1 MKQIML
7 LLLVVLCISNLFS
20 QELSVV
26 ELENN
31 IRRAESQGNV
41 SARSIISQYWQLVDF
56 YMNNKNHT
64 RAYEIVIKGL
74 QLDPWNYKYQKIAVD
89 IEIMNNDYQKA
100 NSRLNFIINNLSELA
115 TIYTDSIKIQ
125 STIDVKNTN
134 NEIINLPGYY
144 VYIATFPDLNSDIVN
159 LVAANISSTYGI
171 EVKIINV
178 GSDEYQ
184 DNVRDKQLDIYNNII
199 DDVRSKYS
207 NDSLVRFLNEIG
219 LTQNDLQTRE
229 GKRIFS
235 YHLLNTTDIGR
246 QQWQLIEMTQNQ
258 YSGNALLDQLKRTFA
273 NYNNDPHCLGILGIT
288 KQDIYENEY
297 NFLFGW
303 AQRKWGVMSY
313 ARFLLGDPVP
323 TDEQFEK
330 RTIIQSLSSVGT
342 ILGIPRPTNPNCA
355 RAYPN
360 SLAEMDRKTMELCD
374 ECKMNLQ
381 KLYLELKLKN

>member
-1 MKQIML
+1 ML
-7 LLLVVLCISNLFS
+7 FLSVILYTTNLFS

-31 IRRAESQGNV
+31 IRKVEIQGNV
-41 SARSIISQYWQLVDF
+41 AARSMISQYWQLVDL
-56 YMNNKNHT
+56 YMDDNNYTK
-64 RAYEIVIKGL
+64 AYEIVIKGL

-89 IEIMNNDYQKA
+89 IEIMNKDYQKA
-100 NSRLNFIINNLSELA
+100 NSRLNFIINNLNELA
-115 TIYTDSIKIQ
+115 AIYAESVEIQ
-125 STIDVKNTN
+125 KTIDVKNVN
-134 NEIINLPGYY
+134 NDLINLPGYY
-144 VYIATFPDLNSDIVN
+144 VYIATFPGLNSDIVN
-159 LVAANISSTYGI
+159 LIAANISNTYGI

-178 GSDEYQ
+178 GSDEYR
-184 DNVRDKQLDIYNNII
+184 DNIRDKQLDIYNNIV

-207 NDSLVRFLNEIG
+207 NEAIIKFLTEIG

-235 YHLLNTTDIGR
+235 YHLLSSTETGR

-258 YSGNALLDQLKRTFA
+258 YSGNELLDQLKQTFA

-288 KQDIYENEY
+288 KQDIYENDY

-303 AQRKWGVMSY
+303 AQKKWGVISY
-313 ARFLLGDPVP
+313 ARFMLGDPVP

-330 RTIIQSLSSVGT
+330 RAIIQSLSSVGFVV
-342 ILGIPRPTNPNCA
+342 GIPRPTNPNCA

-360 SLAEMDRKTMELCD
+360 SLAEMDRKSMELCD
-374 ECKMNLQ
+374 ECKMNLR
-381 KLYLELKLKN
+381 KLYSELK

>member
-1 MKQIML
+1 MKIVLFL
-7 LLLVVLCISNLFS
+7 LMVLFTTKLFS
-20 QELSVV
+20 QELSVI

-31 IRRAESQGNV
+31 IRKAETQGNV
-41 SARSIISQYWQLVDF
+41 SARSIISQYWQLVDLH
-56 YMNNKNHT
+56 MNNKDYT

-89 IEIMNNDYQKA
+89 IEIINMDYQKA
-100 NSRLNFIINNLSELA
+100 NSRLNFIINNLNELA
-115 TIYTDSIKIQ
+115 TIYTDSVKIQ
-125 STIDVKNTN
+125 STIDVKNAN

-144 VYIATFPDLNSDIVN
+144 IYIATFPYLNQDVVN
-159 LVAANISSTYGI
+159 LVAANISNTYGI
-171 EVKIINV
+171 EVRVINV

-184 DNVRDKQLDIYNNII
+184 DNIRDKQLDIYNSII

-207 NDSLVRFLNEIG
+207 NDSIVKFLNEIG

-235 YHLLNTTDIGR
+235 YHLLNATDVGR

-258 YSGNALLDQLKRTFA
+258 YSGNALLDQLKHTFA
-273 NYNNDPHCLGILGIT
+273 NFNNDPHCLGILGIT
-288 KQDIYENEY
+288 KQDIYENDY

-303 AQRKWGVMSY
+303 AQKKWGVISY

-330 RTIIQSLSSVGT
+330 RTIIQSLSSIGFV
-342 ILGIPRPTNPNCA
+342 LGIPRPTNPNCA

-360 SLAEMDRKTMELCD
+360 SLAEMDRKTLELCD
-374 ECKMNLQ
+374 ECKMNLR
-381 KLYLELKLKN
+381 KLYLGLK

>member
-1 MKQIML
+1 ML
-7 LLLVVLCISNLFS
+7 FLLVVLCSINLFS
-20 QELSVV
+20 QELSAI

-31 IRRAESQGNV
+31 IKKAETQGNV
-41 SARSIISQYWQLVDF
+41 SARSIINQYWQLADI
-56 YMNNKNHT
+56 YMKNKDHT

-74 QLDPWNYKYQKIAVD
+74 QLDPWNYKYQKTAVD

-100 NSRLNFIINNLSELA
+100 NSRLNFIINNLNELA
-115 TIYTDSIKIQ
+115 TIYTDSVEVQ
-125 STIDVKNTN
+125 RTIDVEDTN
-134 NEIINLPGYY
+134 SEIINIPGYY
-144 VYIATFPDLNSDIVN
+144 VYIATFPGLNQDVVN
-159 LVAANISSTYGI
+159 LVAANISNTYGI

-184 DNVRDKQLDIYNNII
+184 DNIRDKQQDIYNSII

-207 NDSLVRFLNEIG
+207 NDSIANFLNEIG

-235 YHLLNTTDIGR
+235 YHLLSTTDVGR

-273 NYNNDPHCLGILGIT
+273 NFNNDPHCLGILGIT
-288 KQDIYENEY
+288 KQDIYENDY

-303 AQRKWGVMSY
+303 AQEKWGVISY
-313 ARFLLGDPVP
+313 ARFLLGDPTP

-330 RTIIQSLSSVGT
+330 RTIIQSLSSIGFV
-342 ILGIPRPTNPNCA
+342 LGIPRPTNPNCA

-381 KLYLELKLKN
+381 KLYLGLK

>member
-1 MKQIML
+1 MRWTML
-7 LLLVVLCISNLFS
+7 FLSVILYTTNLFS

-31 IRRAESQGNV
+31 IRKVEIQGNV
-41 SARSIISQYWQLVDF
+41 AARSMISQYWQLVDL
-56 YMNNKNHT
+56 YMDDNNYTK
-64 RAYEIVIKGL
+64 AYEIVIKGL

-89 IEIMNNDYQKA
+89 IEIMNKDYQKA
-100 NSRLNFIINNLSELA
+100 NSRLNFIINNLNELA
-115 TIYTDSIKIQ
+115 AIYAESVEIQ
-125 STIDVKNTN
+125 KTIDVKNVN
-134 NEIINLPGYY
+134 NDLINLPGYY
-144 VYIATFPDLNSDIVN
+144 VYIATFPGLNSDIVN
-159 LVAANISSTYGI
+159 LIAANISNTYGI

-178 GSDEYQ
+178 GSDEYR
-184 DNVRDKQLDIYNNII
+184 DNIRDKQLDIYNNIV

-207 NDSLVRFLNEIG
+207 NEAIIKFLTEIG

-235 YHLLNTTDIGR
+235 YHLLSSTETGR

-258 YSGNALLDQLKRTFA
+258 YSGNELLDQLKQTFA

-288 KQDIYENEY
+288 KQDIYENDY

-303 AQRKWGVMSY
+303 AQKKWGVISY
-313 ARFLLGDPVP
+313 ARFMLGDPVP

-330 RTIIQSLSSVGT
+330 RAIIQSLSSVGFVV
-342 ILGIPRPTNPNCA
+342 GIPRPTNPNCA

-360 SLAEMDRKTMELCD
+360 SLAEMDRKSMELCD
-374 ECKMNLQ
+374 ECKMNLR
-381 KLYLELKLKN
+381 KLYSELK